1 MGSLLPH
8 NKSPASQ
15 LTYRAFAIFLIL
27 LPTLPLAPMI
37 GQLSMGIKP
46 KPSLLRPL
54 LWLLG
59 QWVLWLVLFPISSEA
74 ANFTAPNG
82 PPSTSQVRFY
92 ILKSEDYLSGP
103 VYDSALFVLQ
113 LAESSALSLK
123 DDTLLAEIWV
133 DIADIQHTLGD
144 YAAAL
149 STIRKA
155 EPIILTGKNAVLR
168 TKLQLTLA
176 LLYEYYGRYDKAMS
190 SAVASVAAAETAK
203 DDDLLAAAYIRVAS
217 IYGTKRQ
224 SPSQIAYLNLAKRSY
239 GQNQNNGGLGRVN
252 TALGAVYYQQG
263 KYDSAN
269 HFLHLAYRDY
279 SLAGHDISMAEPL
292 DLIAKVYLAQQKYP
306 DAIQTAG
313 TLIVWGHKYHNPLTI
328 AQGYNHLSDAHTANG
343 QLSQALIDNDSALIH
358 SKRSGNKRA
367 LAETIKTRINLCGL
381 VADYRQ
387 AYKLNQSYEQ
397 LNESMFNETSRRQ
410 IEELQ
415 TEYDTQKKINENIL
429 LKQDLDQKQA
439 QSWILI
445 GLGGVLALVVALL
458 WSYLYLRNKAL
469 KKEQA
474 LNQFKDKMF
483 SLLGHEL
490 RGPMASFGH
499 IGGMIN
505 HYVKQNNQ
513 EELLSL
519 AQEVSQA
526 TTHVNSMLDNLLN
539 WATNQL
545 GSGGNF
551 AVRPQHISSQTLA
564 DLLAG
569 LGPLAKQK
577 GITVT
582 YEIQPNIQLK
592 SDINLLTIIIRN
604 LMSNAIKFSP
614 AGGSITFVAIKA
626 NEVVTFIVSDS
637 GHGMTSDELAAL
649 LKGNRF
655 ESRAGTHGEPGI
667 GLGMQVVVSFV
678 GRLGGKIS
686 GNSVVGKGTKMQIEI
701 PTTLN
706 EPILTNS

>member
-1 MGSLLPH
+1 M
-8 NKSPASQ
+8 
-15 LTYRAFAIFLIL
+15 
-27 LPTLPLAPMI
+27 
-37 GQLSMGIKP
+37 
-46 KPSLLRPL
+46 
-54 LWLLG
+54 
-59 QWVLWLVLFPISSEA
+59 
-74 ANFTAPNG
+74 
-82 PPSTSQVRFY
+82 
-92 ILKSEDYLSGP
+92 
-103 VYDSALFVLQ
+103 
-113 LAESSALSLK
+113 
-123 DDTLLAEIWV
+123 
-133 DIADIQHTLGD
+133 
-144 YAAAL
+144 
-149 STIRKA
+149 
-155 EPIILTGKNAVLR
+155 
-168 TKLQLTLA
+168 
-176 LLYEYYGRYDKAMS
+176 
-190 SAVASVAAAETAK
+190 
-203 DDDLLAAAYIRVAS
+203 
-217 IYGTKRQ
+217 
-224 SPSQIAYLNLAKRSY
+224 
-239 GQNQNNGGLGRVN
+239 
-252 TALGAVYYQQG
+252 
-263 KYDSAN
+263 
-269 HFLHLAYRDY
+269 
-279 SLAGHDISMAEPL
+279 
-292 DLIAKVYLAQQKYP
+292 
-306 DAIQTAG
+306 
-313 TLIVWGHKYHNPLTI
+313 
-328 AQGYNHLSDAHTANG
+328 
-343 QLSQALIDNDSALIH
+343 
-358 SKRSGNKRA
+358 
-367 LAETIKTRINLCGL
+367 

-686 GNSVVGKGTKMQIEI
+686 GSSVVGKGTKMQIEI

>member
-1 MGSLLPH
+1 
-8 NKSPASQ
+8 
-15 LTYRAFAIFLIL
+15 
-27 LPTLPLAPMI
+27 MI

>member
-1 MGSLLPH
+1 
-8 NKSPASQ
+8 
-15 LTYRAFAIFLIL
+15 
-27 LPTLPLAPMI
+27 MI

-46 KPSLLRPL
+46 KPSVLRPL
-54 LWLLG
+54 LWLWG

-203 DDDLLAAAYIRVAS
+203 DGDLLAAAYIRVAS

-263 KYDSAN
+263 KYDSAS

-686 GNSVVGKGTKMQIEI
+686 GSSVVGKGTKMQIEI

>member
-1 MGSLLPH
+1 
-8 NKSPASQ
+8 
-15 LTYRAFAIFLIL
+15 
-27 LPTLPLAPMI
+27 MI
-37 GQLSMGIKP
+37 GQLSMGTKP
-46 KPSLLRPL
+46 KPSVLRPL

-59 QWVLWLVLFPISSEA
+59 QWVWWLVLFPISSGA
-74 ANFTAPNG
+74 ANFTAPTG

-92 ILKSEDYLSGP
+92 ILKSEGYISGP
-103 VYDSALFVLQ
+103 VYDSALYVLQ
-113 LAESSALSLK
+113 LAETSALSLK

-133 DIADIQHTLGD
+133 NVSDIQHTLGD

-155 EPIILTGKNAVLR
+155 EPIILAGKNAVLR

-190 SAVASVAAAETAK
+190 SAVASVSAAETAK
-203 DDDLLAAAYIRVAS
+203 DGDLLAAAYIRVAS

-252 TALGAVYYQQG
+252 TALGAVYFQQG

-328 AQGYNHLSDAHTANG
+328 AQGYNHLSDAHKANG
-343 QLSQALIDNDSALIH
+343 HLSQALIDNDSALIH

-387 AYKLNQSYEQ
+387 AYQLNQSYEQ

-429 LKQDLDQKQA
+429 LKQDLDLKQA
-439 QSWILI
+439 ETWVLV

-474 LNQFKDKMF
+474 INQFKDKMF

-551 AVRPQHISSQTLA
+551 AVRPQLISSQSLA

-577 GITVT
+577 GIMITC
-582 YEIQPNIQLK
+582 EIQPNIQLK

-614 AGGSITFVAIKA
+614 AGGSITFVAQKA
-626 NEVVTFIVSDS
+626 DEVVKFSVSDS
-637 GHGMTSDELAAL
+637 GHGMTTDELAAL

-686 GNSVVGKGTKMQIEI
+686 GSSVVGKGTKMQIEI

-706 EPILTNS
+706 